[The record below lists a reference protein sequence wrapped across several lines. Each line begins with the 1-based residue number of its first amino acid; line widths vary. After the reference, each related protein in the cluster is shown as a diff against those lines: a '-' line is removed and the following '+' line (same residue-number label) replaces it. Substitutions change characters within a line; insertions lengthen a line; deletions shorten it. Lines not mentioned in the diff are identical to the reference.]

1 MIINYCSLLVV
12 LVYQMYV
19 VKSFYNDELKF
30 LATTERN
37 IGTQPAIN
45 SHQYITIT
53 NPPIQS
59 SHYPVQSGP
68 YLIQQAPQPLIQA
81 PYPQQTYQFQPQ
93 QQPSQYQ
100 AALPQPEPHAP
111 QEYCNPPPYSPNF
124 NIQEGSSV
132 KQ

>member
-1 MIINYCSLLVV
+1 
-12 LVYQMYV
+12 MYV
-19 VKSFYNDELKF
+19 VKCFYNDELKF
-30 LATTERN
+30 LATSERN
-37 IGTQPAIN
+37 IGTQPALN

-68 YLIQQAPQPLIQA
+68 YLIQQVPQPTAQA

-93 QQPSQYQ
+93 QPPSQSH
-100 AALPQPEPHAP
+100 AFVPQPEPP
-111 QEYCNPPPYSPNF
+111 SQEYCNPPPYSPTY